1 MSAINI
7 EIDNSVIL
15 SEVARALN
23 CSPDSEV
30 LAIDFMSPA
39 DIDDVAPIRLD
50 AMAIV
55 LCMQGEGSLGL
66 DLSDVKIEKNTLLVI
81 QPNNYIRYLHT
92 SPDFRGCTIICS
104 TTVVQSVLPKL
115 TDLLPLL
122 MKHRLMPATVLT
134 DEEAAGIK
142 HFYSLIKNK
151 LDGPRTHF
159 IHHKVISLLQAALF
173 EMMDIRMTHEN
184 ATGVTHTRREEIMAR
199 FILALSENFRSER
212 QVSYYARQL
221 CITPKH
227 LSTVVRETSG
237 STAGEWIDSYVMMEA
252 KMLLRTT
259 DLTIQEIATRLHF
272 PNQSFF
278 GKYFKHHAG
287 KSPSAFRIIR
297 K

>member
-1 MSAINI
+1 MTSINVDI
-7 EIDNSVIL
+7 YNSVTL

-23 CSPDSEV
+23 SSPESEIIAMDYMRPV
-30 LAIDFMSPA
+30 EIN
-39 DIDDVAPIRLD
+39 DVAPVRIE

-55 LCMQGEGSLGL
+55 LCVQGEGSLGL

-81 QPNNYIRYLHT
+81 QPNNYIRYLNT
-92 SPDFRGCTIICS
+92 SDDFRCCSIICS

-115 TDLLPLL
+115 SDLLPLL

-134 DEEAAGIK
+134 DEEAQGINN
-142 HFYSLIKNK
+142 FYTLIKSK

-173 EMMDIRMTHEN
+173 EMMDIRMAHEN
-184 ATGVTHTRREEIMAR
+184 SSGVTHTRKEEIMAR
-199 FILALSENFRSER
+199 FILALSENFRTER
-212 QVSYYARQL
+212 QVSYYAKQL

-259 DLTIQEIATRLHF
+259 DLTIQEIASRLHF

-278 GKYFKHHAG
+278 GKYFKHHTG
-287 KSPSAFRIIR
+287 KSPSAFRQMR
-297 K
+297 R